1 MDSPPLALD
10 DLRPGVAG
18 ASARSRRRQVR
29 GIVYREMQR
38 KTGASGTEEPAMDGL
53 LDLTFTLNGEPVQ
66 AHVDGRKTLLRFL
79 RDDLG
84 LMGTKD
90 GCTSGDCGSCVV
102 QVDGKT
108 VDACVFLMRR
118 AQGVSIETID
128 GLARA
133 DGTLHPI
140 QAAFLE
146 KGAVQCGFCIPGM
159 IMATKGLLETTPCPD
174 LDQIRVGLK
183 DNICRCTGFEP
194 IFDAVQQA
202 AEWLDDPASF
212 EGWQPTYGPM
222 GTPAVLVDGT
232 RSVQGKLEYADDIV
246 LPGMLHGAVV
256 WSDHPYARIVGL
268 DTSAA
273 KAAPGVHRV
282 ITADDVPGLNAHG
295 RTVPDQPVFAH
306 DLVRFTGDPIALVL
320 ADTREHAAAAVEL
333 VEVEYEPLA
342 GLFDPQ
348 DSLREDA
355 PQLVYS
361 APGNVCKALHHE
373 VGDVEAAFA
382 SAAHVVE
389 AHYSTQRQDHAYLEP
404 LVCLAEVRDGTV
416 IVHVPQQAPF
426 ETREQLTKILDLP
439 REKVRVISTPPGG
452 AFGGKLEIH
461 LEGMAAVAAWV
472 TRRPVKIVLPRGES
486 LRTSVKRHPFELD
499 YRVAADAEGN
509 LLAVDAALVC
519 DSGPY
524 TGNSPRVIDQACIF
538 SCGPYRVPN
547 VRIDGKAV
555 LTNNPLG
562 GAFRG
567 YGINQSAVAMES
579 MMDELAIELGLDPF
593 DFRRRN
599 MYVEGD
605 YTITGQHLP
614 SSVGAVATLDAC
626 RTAFEEEWPTYQAMA
641 RPGYRIGYG
650 VAGGMKNV
658 GAGKGKIDDAGATF
672 TLKPDG
678 RVELIAS
685 VVDMGQAIRTTMVQL
700 AAQSTGL
707 SFGRFDIVTQDTA
720 IVHSHRSA
728 SGQRQTLVSGNA
740 VVIAGKQFKK
750 RLFGLVAGW
759 SGRAPEELA
768 LVDDEFRTQ
777 WTQYVV
783 EERVMTLAEVH
794 ARAAAEGI
802 EVREE
807 AEYIAPQTWPL
818 SDQEARRTV
827 PKEQYRNYPTYAY
840 ATQVAIVG
848 VDEAT
853 GRVDLLR
860 VIAAHD
866 CGVAINPQQI
876 RGQLIGSVSMGQ
888 GLALSE
894 NYPTEGGSPPWRRLD
909 YRKLGVPTSQT
920 ATTVRVEIVEDPFP
934 EGPYG
939 AKGISE
945 IATVPSTPAILNAV
959 FDATGVR
966 VRTLPVDPELLRRH
980 MAVA

>member
-1 MDSPPLALD
+1 ME
-10 DLRPGVAG
+10 
-18 ASARSRRRQVR
+18 SAP
-29 GIVYREMQR
+29 E
-38 KTGASGTEEPAMDGL
+38 
-53 LDLTFTLNGEPVQ
+53 LTFTVNGTTVSGP
-66 AHVDGRKTLLRFL
+66 VDGQKTLLRYL

-90 GCTSGDCGSCVV
+90 GCTSGDCGTCVV

-108 VDACVFLMRR
+108 VDSCVYLMKR
-118 AQGVSIETID
+118 ANGVAIETIE
-128 GLARA
+128 GLVRE

-159 IMATKGLLETTPCPD
+159 IMASKALLETAPCPTVP
-174 LDQIRVGLK
+174 QIREGLK
-183 DNICRCTGFEP
+183 NNICRCTGFEP

-212 EGWQPTYGPM
+212 EGWQPTYGPI

-232 RSVQGKLEYADDIV
+232 RSVQGQLPYADDIV
-246 LPGMLHGAVV
+246 LTGMLEGRVV
-256 WSDHPYARIVGL
+256 WSEHAYARIVSI

-273 KAAPGVHRV
+273 KAAPGVKW
-282 ITADDVPGLNAHG
+282 ILTADDVPGLNAHG
-295 RTVPDQPVFAH
+295 RTVPDQPVFCH
-306 DLVRFTGDPIALVL
+306 DYVRFTGDPIALVL

-333 VEVEYEPLA
+333 VKVEYEPLQ
-342 GLFDPQ
+342 GLFDPR
-348 DSLREDA
+348 DSLADRA
-355 PQLVYS
+355 PQLVSS
-361 APGNVCKALHHE
+361 APGNVCKALVHE
-373 VGDVEAAFA
+373 VGDIEAAFA

-389 AHYSTQRQDHAYLEP
+389 GHFSTQRQDHAYLEP
-404 LVCLAEVRDGTV
+404 LACLAEVAKDGTV
-416 IVHVPQQAPF
+416 VVHVPTQAPF

-439 REKVRVISTPPGG
+439 REKIRIIATPLGG
-452 AFGGKLEIH
+452 GFGGKLEIA

-472 TRRPVKIVLPRGES
+472 TRKPVKIVLGRSES

-499 YRVAADAEGN
+499 YRVAADAEGQ
-509 LLAVDAALVC
+509 LLAVDAKLVA
-519 DSGPY
+519 DGGPY

-567 YGINQSAVAMES
+567 YGINQAAVAMES
-579 MMDELAIELGLDPF
+579 LMDVLAIKLGMDPF
-593 DFRRRN
+593 EFRRKN

-605 YTITGQHLP
+605 YTMTGQHLP

-626 RTAFEEEWPTYQAMA
+626 KVAFEEEWPTYREMA

-672 TLKPDG
+672 RLKEDG
-678 RVELIAS
+678 RIELIAS

-707 SFGRFDIVTQDTA
+707 SFERFDIITQDTA
-720 IVHSHRSA
+720 LTHSHRSA

-740 VVIAGKQFKK
+740 VVIAGKQFK
-750 RLFGLVAGW
+750 RLLFELVSKW
-759 SGRAPEELA
+759 SGHAPEQLA

-783 EERVMTLAEVH
+783 EEKVMTLAEVYER
-794 ARAAAEGI
+794 ARAESI
-802 EVREE
+802 EVKTE

-827 PKEQYRNYPTYAY
+827 PKEKYRNYPTYAY

-848 VDEAT
+848 VDEGT

-888 GLALSE
+888 GLALTE
-894 NYPTEGGSPPWRRLD
+894 NYPTVNGTPPWRRID
-909 YRKLGVPTSQT
+909 YRRLGVPTSLN
-920 ATTVRVEIVEDPFP
+920 ATTVRTLVVEDPFS

-959 FDATGVR
+959 HNATGYR
-966 VRTLPVDPELLRRH
+966 PYSTPVDPKEVLEA
-980 MAVA
+980 MVAPP

>member
-1 MDSPPLALD
+1 VDTATDAL
-10 DLRPGVAG
+10 
-18 ASARSRRRQVR
+18 Q
-29 GIVYREMQR
+29 E
-38 KTGASGTEEPAMDGL
+38 
-53 LDLTFTLNGEPVQ
+53 LTFTLNGQPVS
-66 AHVDGRKTLLRFL
+66 ATVDPRRTLLRYL

-102 QVDGKT
+102 QVDGKPI
-108 VDACVFLMRR
+108 DACVFLMRR
-118 AQGVSIETID
+118 APGTTIETID
-128 GLARA
+128 GLAGE

-140 QAAFLE
+140 QAAFLD

-159 IMATKGLLETTPCPD
+159 IMASKALLETTPCPT
-174 LDQIRVGLK
+174 LPQIREGLRN
-183 DNICRCTGFEP
+183 NICRCTGFEP

-202 AEWLDDPASF
+202 AEWMDNPATY

-222 GTPAVLVDGT
+222 GTPAVLVDGFQ
-232 RSVQGKLEYADDIV
+232 SVRGKLPYADDRV

-256 WSDHPYARIVGL
+256 WSEHPYARLVSV

-273 KAAPGVHRV
+273 KTAPGVKW
-282 ITADDVPGLNAHG
+282 ILTADDVPGLNAHG

-306 DLVRFTGDPIALVL
+306 DFVRFTGDPIALVL
-320 ADTREHAAAAVEL
+320 AETREQAAAAVDL
-333 VEVEYEPLA
+333 VKVEYEPLD
-342 GLFDPQ
+342 GLFSPAEALA
-348 DSLREDA
+348 SDA
-355 PQLVYS
+355 PQLVFS
-361 APGNVCKALHHE
+361 APGNVCKALVHE
-373 VGDVEAAFA
+373 VGDIETAFA
-382 SAAHVVE
+382 QAAHVVE
-389 AHYSTQRQDHAYLEP
+389 GHFTTQRQDHAYLEP
-404 LVCLAEVRDGTV
+404 LVCLAAVEDGGVTV
-416 IVHVPQQAPF
+416 YVPQQAPF

-439 REKVRVISTPPGG
+439 REKVRIVSTPPGG

-472 TRRPVKIVLPRGES
+472 TRKPVKIVLPRGES

-499 YRVAADAEGN
+499 YRVAVDADGT
-509 LLAVDAALVC
+509 LVAVDAKLIC
-519 DSGPY
+519 DGGPY

-538 SCGPYRVPN
+538 ACGPYRVPN

-579 MMDELAIELGLDPF
+579 MMDELAVQLGMDPF
-593 DFRRRN
+593 EFRRRN

-605 YTITGQHLP
+605 YSITGQHLP

-626 RTAFEEEWPTYQAMA
+626 RGAFEEEWPAFKALA

-707 SFGRFDIVTQDTA
+707 SFGRFEIVTQDTA

-750 RLFGLVAGW
+750 LLFDLVATWTGKNP
-759 SGRAPEELA
+759 AELA

-783 EERVMTLAEVH
+783 EEKLMTLQAVFE
-794 ARAAAEGI
+794 RAKAEGVD
-802 EVREE
+802 VRTE

-827 PKEQYRNYPTYAY
+827 PKDQYRNYPTYAY

-848 VDEAT
+848 VDEAS

-888 GLALSE
+888 GLALTE
-894 NYPTEGGSPPWRRLD
+894 NYPSVNGSPPWRRLD
-909 YRKLGVPTSQT
+909 YRKLGVPTSLN
-920 ATTVRVEIVEDPFP
+920 ATTVRTIVVEDPFP

-959 FDATGVR
+959 YNATGVR
-966 VRTLPVDPELLRRH
+966 VYETPVDPNLLRARI
-980 MAVA
+980 AVS

>member
-1 MDSPPLALD
+1 MAIAQD
-10 DLRPGVAG
+10 PGAKQ
-18 ASARSRRRQVR
+18 AERQEV
-29 GIVYREMQR
+29 
-38 KTGASGTEEPAMDGL
+38 
-53 LDLTFTLNGEPVQ
+53 TFTLNGSTVSAQ
-66 AHVDGRKTLLRFL
+66 VDPRQTLLRHL

-102 QVDGKT
+102 QVDGKP
-108 VDACVFLMRR
+108 VDSCVFLMRR
-118 AQGVSIETID
+118 ADGVSIETID
-128 GLARA
+128 GLAA
-133 DGTLHPI
+133 EDGTLHPI
-140 QAAFLE
+140 QAAFLH

-159 IMATKGLLETTPCPD
+159 IMASKALLETTPCPD
-174 LDQIRVGLK
+174 IGQIREGLK
-183 DNICRCTGFEP
+183 NNICRCTGFEP

-202 AEWLDDPASF
+202 AEWLDDPASY
-212 EGWQPTYGPM
+212 EGWQPTYGPI
-222 GTPAVLVDGT
+222 GTPAVLVDGLK
-232 RSVQGKLEYADDIV
+232 SVNGRLPYADDLV

-256 WSDHPYARIVGL
+256 WSDHAYARIL
-268 DTSAA
+268 SIDTTAA
-273 KAAPGVHRV
+273 KAAPGVRWV
-282 ITADDVPGLNAHG
+282 LTADDVPGLNAHG

-306 DLVRFTGDPIALVL
+306 DFVRFTGDPIALVL
-320 ADTREHAAAAVEL
+320 AETREAAVAAVDL
-333 VEVEYEPLA
+333 VTVEYEPLD
-342 GLFDPQ
+342 GLFDPEAA
-348 DSLREDA
+348 LAPDA
-355 PQLVYS
+355 PQLVHS
-361 APGNVCKALHHE
+361 APGNVCKALVHE
-373 VGDVEAAFA
+373 VGDIEAAFA

-389 AHYSTQRQDHAYLEP
+389 GHFSTQRQDHAYLEP
-404 LVCLAEVRDGTV
+404 LACLAEAKDGGVTV
-416 IVHVPQQAPF
+416 YVPQQAPF

-439 REKVRVISTPPGG
+439 REKVRVVSTPLGG
-452 AFGGKLEIH
+452 GFGGKLEIH

-472 TRRPVKIVLPRGES
+472 TRKPVKIVLPRGES

-499 YRVAADAEGN
+499 YRVAVDADGL
-509 LLAVDAALVC
+509 LLAVDARMIC
-519 DSGPY
+519 DGGPY

-567 YGINQSAVAMES
+567 YGINQAAVAMES
-579 MMDELAIELGLDPF
+579 LMDELAIKLEMDPF
-593 DFRRRN
+593 EFRRRN

-626 RTAFEEEWPTYQAMA
+626 KEAFEEEWPAYAGLA

-685 VVDMGQAIRTTMVQL
+685 VVDMGQAIRTTMVQF

-707 SFGRFDIVTQDTA
+707 EFERFDIITMDTS

-750 RLFGLVAGW
+750 LLFDLVSGW
-759 SGRAPEELA
+759 TGKAPEELA
-768 LVDDEFRTQ
+768 LIDGEFRTQ

-783 EERVMTLAEVH
+783 EERVMTLEEVH
-794 ARAAAEGI
+794 ARAKAEGI
-802 EVREE
+802 DVRTE
-807 AEYIAPQTWPL
+807 AEYVAPQTWPL

-827 PKEQYRNYPTYAY
+827 PREKYRNYPTYAY

-894 NYPTEGGSPPWRRLD
+894 NYPSVNGSPPWRRLD
-909 YRKLGVPTSQT
+909 YRRLGVPTSLT
-920 ATTVRVEIVEDPFP
+920 ATTVRTIVVEDPFA

-959 FDATGVR
+959 HNATGVR
-966 VRTLPVDPELLRRH
+966 IHATPVDPQLLK
-980 MAVA
+980 AALAGG

>member
-1 MDSPPLALD
+1 VVDTEAPP
-10 DLRPGVAG
+10 
-18 ASARSRRRQVR
+18 
-29 GIVYREMQR
+29 
-38 KTGASGTEEPAMDGL
+38 TGADAPPE
-53 LDLTFTLNGEPVQ
+53 LTFTVNGRTITDRI
-66 AHVDGRKTLLRFL
+66 DGRRTLLRYL

-84 LMGTKD
+84 LPGTKD

-102 QVDGKT
+102 QVDGKP
-108 VDACVFLMRR
+108 VDSCVYLMRR
-118 AQGVSIETID
+118 ANGVSIETID
-128 GLARA
+128 GLAAENGR
-133 DGTLHPI
+133 LHPI

-159 IMATKGLLETTPCPD
+159 IMASKALLERTPQPS
-174 LDQIRVGLK
+174 LPEIREGLK

-194 IFDAVQQA
+194 IFDAVSQA
-202 AEWLDDPASF
+202 AEWLADPASYD
-212 EGWQPTYGPM
+212 GWQPTYGAL
-222 GTPAVLVDGT
+222 GAPAALVDGLA
-232 RSVQGKLEYADDIV
+232 SVRGQLAYADDRA
-246 LPGMLHGAVV
+246 LPGMLHGKVV
-256 WSDHPYARIVGL
+256 WSDHAYARILNV

-273 KAAPGVHRV
+273 RAAAGVRRV
-282 ITADDVPGLNAHG
+282 LTAADVPGLNAHG
-295 RTVPDQPVFAH
+295 RTVPDQPVFA
-306 DLVRFTGDPIALVL
+306 DDVVRFTGDPIALVL
-320 ADTREHAAAAVEL
+320 ADSREQAEAAAAL
-333 VEVEYEPLA
+333 VRVDYEPLA
-342 GLFDPQ
+342 GLFDPEAAQ
-348 DSLREDA
+348 RADA

-361 APGNVCKALHHE
+361 APGNVCKALVHE
-373 VGDVEAAFA
+373 TGDVDAAFA
-382 SAAHVVE
+382 EAATVVE
-389 AHYSTQRQDHAYLEP
+389 GHFTTQRQDHAYLEP
-404 LVCLAEVRDGTV
+404 LACLAEPKDGGVTV
-416 IVHVPQQAPF
+416 YAPTQAPF

-439 REKVRVISTPPGG
+439 RDKVRVVVTPLGG
-452 AFGGKLEIH
+452 GFGGKLEIH

-499 YRVAADAEGN
+499 YRVATDADGH
-509 LLAVDAALVC
+509 LLAVDARLVC
-519 DSGPY
+519 DGGPY

-567 YGINQSAVAMES
+567 YGINQAAVAMES
-579 MMDELAIELGLDPF
+579 LMDELAIKLGLDAF
-593 DFRRRN
+593 EFRRRN

-626 RTAFEEEWPTYQAMA
+626 RRAFEEEWPTYQALA
-641 RPGYRIGYG
+641 RPGYRVGYG

-658 GAGKGKIDDAGATF
+658 GAGKGKIDDAGAT
-672 TLKPDG
+672 LRLRDDG
-678 RVELIAS
+678 RVELVAS

-707 SFGRFDIVTQDTA
+707 SFGRFDIITGDTA

-740 VVIAGKQFKK
+740 VVMAGREFKR
-750 RLFGLVAGW
+750 RLLELVAGW
-759 SGRAPEELA
+759 TGRAVAELA
-768 LVDDEFRTQ
+768 IVDDEVRTQ

-783 EERVMTLAEVH
+783 EERLMTLREIQG
-794 ARAAAEGI
+794 RAAAEGM
-802 EVREE
+802 EVRAD
-807 AEYIAPQTWPL
+807 AEYVAPQTWPL

-827 PKEQYRNYPTYAY
+827 PRDQYRNYPTYAY

-848 VDEAT
+848 VDEST
-853 GRVDLLR
+853 GRVDVLR

-894 NYPTEGGSPPWRRLD
+894 NYPSVDGSPPWRRLD
-909 YRKLGVPTSQT
+909 YRRLGVPTSLT

-945 IATVPSTPAILNAV
+945 IATVPSTPAILNAIHN
-959 FDATGVR
+959 ATGVR
-966 VRTLPVDPELLRRH
+966 IYNTPVDPKLLRERL
-980 MAVA
+980 AAS

>member
-1 MDSPPLALD
+1 MQTEPGLAGTKEQPMDS
-10 DLRPGVAG
+10 
-18 ASARSRRRQVR
+18 
-29 GIVYREMQR
+29 
-38 KTGASGTEEPAMDGL
+38 L
-53 LDLTFTLNGEPVQ
+53 LELTFTVNGTTVSDR
-66 AHVDGRKTLLRFL
+66 VDGHRTLLRYL
-79 RDDLG
+79 RDDLA

-102 QVDGKT
+102 QVDGKP
-108 VDACVFLMRR
+108 VDSCVYLMRR
-118 AQGVSIETID
+118 ANGVAIETID
-128 GLARA
+128 GLAGP

-159 IMATKGLLETTPCPD
+159 IMATKALLETTPCPT
-174 LDQIRVGLK
+174 LPQIRQGLK

-194 IFDAVQQA
+194 IFDAVAQA
-202 AEWLDDPASF
+202 AEWLDDPASYA
-212 EGWQPTYGPM
+212 GWQPTYGPL

-232 RSVQGKLEYADDIV
+232 RSVQGKLGYADDVV

-256 WSDHPYARIVGL
+256 WSDHPYARILKV
-268 DTSAA
+268 DTTAA
-273 KAAPGVHRV
+273 KAAPGVHRI

-306 DLVRFTGDPIALVL
+306 DYVRFTGDPIALVL
-320 ADTREHAAAAVEL
+320 ADTREHAAAAVAL
-333 VEVEYEPLA
+333 VTVEYEPLA
-342 GLFDPQ
+342 GLFHPRDALA
-348 DSLREDA
+348 DGA

-361 APGNVCKALHHE
+361 APGNICKALVHE
-373 VGDVEAAFA
+373 VGDIETAFA
-382 SAAHVVE
+382 SATHVVE
-389 AHYSTQRQDHAYLEP
+389 GHFTTQRQDHAYLEP
-404 LVCLAEVRDGTV
+404 LACLAEVRDGTV

-439 REKVRVISTPPGG
+439 RERIRIISTPPGG

-472 TRRPVKIVLPRGES
+472 TRRPVKVVLPRGES

-499 YRVAADAEGN
+499 YRVATDAEGH
-509 LLAVDAALVC
+509 LLAVDAKLVC

-579 MMDELAIELGLDPF
+579 MMDELAVKLAMDPF
-593 DFRRRN
+593 EFRRRN

-614 SSVGAVATLDAC
+614 SSVGAVATLEAC
-626 RTAFEEEWPTYQAMA
+626 QAAFAEEWPIYEAMA

-707 SFGRFDIVTQDTA
+707 SFERFDIVTQDTA

-740 VVIAGKQFKK
+740 VVIAGKQFKR
-750 RLFGLVAGW
+750 RLFELVAGW

-783 EERVMTLAEVH
+783 EERLMTLAEV
-794 ARAAAEGI
+794 AERAAAEGLT
-802 EVREE
+802 VTSE

-827 PKEQYRNYPTYAY
+827 PKDQYRNYPTYAY

-894 NYPTEGGSPPWRRLD
+894 NYPTVEGTPPWRRLD
-909 YRKLGVPTSQT
+909 YRRLGVPTSLT
-920 ATTVRVEIVEDPFP
+920 APTVRVEIVEDPFP

-959 FDATGVR
+959 YHATGVR
-966 VRTLPVDPELLRRH
+966 VYDTPVDPNLLRER
-980 MAVA
+980 MAAATA